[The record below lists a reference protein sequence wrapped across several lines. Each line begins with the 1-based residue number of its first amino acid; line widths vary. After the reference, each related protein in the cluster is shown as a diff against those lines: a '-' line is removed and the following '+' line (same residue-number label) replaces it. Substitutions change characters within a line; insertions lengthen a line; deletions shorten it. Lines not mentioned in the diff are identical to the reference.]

1 MSEFPNDYNRSWT
14 EPPPRGWRDP
24 IGNWREPAARS
35 WRDTAKSWADT
46 TADTARSAAD
56 RARSY
61 APKTYDGSVQAAN
74 YVSGSVRD
82 HPLSASAVL
91 PLLGYVLGFLL
102 HHQSSDAGSARYS
115 SRGLTE
121 DAADT
126 AQSAADRARSAAPET
141 YDRTAQAVDSGGGSS
156 IGLLGLV
163 AAIGLGYALGLMH
176 KSDQEQQSRV
186 EWKRVE

>member
-14 EPPPRGWRDP
+14 EPPPRSWRDP
-24 IGNWREPAARS
+24 LRNWTEAPSRS

-102 HHQSSDAGSARYS
+102 HHQSSDAGPARYS
-115 SRGLTE
+115 SGSLTE
-121 DAADT
+121 AAADT
-126 AQSAADRARSAAPET
+126 AQLAADRARSAAPAA
-141 YDRTAQAVDSGGGSS
+141 YDRTAQAVDTGGGG
-156 IGLLGLV
+156 IGLFGLV
-163 AAIGLGYALGLMH
+163 AAIGLGYALGLVH
-176 KSDQEQQSRV
+176 KSDQEQRSRV
-186 EWKRVE
+186 EWRRVE